1 MVFRRHR
8 PAGRGDTA
16 GIRSN
21 WPPGRIIPLLTVFLL
36 LGLLW
41 VRVRAVSAQ
50 TETDT
55 GEATPAAESTPERPQ
70 VHVIQQGET
79 LFSIAT
85 LYGTTVEAL
94 QLVNNITDAGLIF
107 AGQELIIPGAVG
119 ESVYTTHAVQFG
131 DTLADLAL
139 AFATTPE
146 EIANANRLVRAD
158 SLYAG
163 QALAVIS
170 YSGSPVPVPLTGSP
184 HIVQPGD
191 TLLGIAAEYGTSAV
205 ELAQENG
212 LVYPA
217 RVFPGMRLRVP
228 GASPFHSWP
237 AGLQTIRVHPVPWTQ
252 GDTVSIYLETE
263 SDTAPLGR
271 LGDQTLQ
278 FAPHDAG
285 FAALVGIDAFTE
297 PGLYTLQIETADAA
311 GERQLFEQPVAVRS
325 AGFLTQTI
333 TLPETMSALLDPQVR
348 AREDA
353 FLAPFFEQFTP
364 TRYWEGLWQRPVS
377 TTVVTAGYGGARSYN
392 GGPFDIYHTG
402 IDFGGTTG
410 TQIVAPANGIVVFS
424 GPLQLR
430 GNSVLIDHG
439 LGVVTGYY
447 HLDQITVAVGD
458 AVVPGQVIGY
468 GGSTGLSTGPHL
480 HWDVRVRNV
489 PVNGDQWLRE
499 PFP

>member
-1 MVFRRHR
+1 M
-8 PAGRGDTA
+8 PAGARNASSRTQIWRTA
-16 GIRSN
+16 AGF
-21 WPPGRIIPLLTVFLL
+21 IPLPAALL
-36 LGLLW
+36 LLALLW
-41 VRVRAVSAQ
+41 SMTGVAQAQ
-50 TETDT
+50 TETEPAT
-55 GEATPAAESTPERPQ
+55 ATPAPEGTPERPQ
-70 VHVIQQGET
+70 THVIQQGET

-94 QLVNNITDAGLIF
+94 QLINNITDPGLIF

-139 AFATTPE
+139 AYATTPE
-146 EIANANRLVRAD
+146 EIAGANRLVRAD
-158 SLYAG
+158 SLFAG
-163 QALAVIS
+163 QTLAVVS
-170 YSGSPVPVPLTGSP
+170 YSGSPAPVQVTGIP
-184 HIVQPGD
+184 HIVQPGE
-191 TLLGIAAEYGTSAV
+191 TMLTIAAEYGVSVA
-205 ELAQENG
+205 ELARNNG
-212 LVYPA
+212 LAHPA
-217 RVFPGMRLRVP
+217 RVFPGMQLRIP
-228 GASPFHSWP
+228 GTTPFHSWP
-237 AGLQTIRVHPVPWTQ
+237 VALQTMRVHPTSWTQ

-263 SDTAPLGR
+263 SDMAPLGQ
-271 LGDQTLQ
+271 LGDQTLL
-278 FAPHDAG
+278 FAPFDAG
-285 FAALVGIDAFTE
+285 FVALAGIDAFTE
-297 PGLYTLQIETADAA
+297 PGLYTLQVETTDAA
-311 GERQLFEQPVAVRS
+311 GERQWFAQPVQILS
-325 AGFLTQTI
+325 AGFLTQSI
-333 TLPETMSALLDPQVR
+333 TLPESMSALLDPQVR

-402 IDFGGTTG
+402 TDFGGSTG
-410 TQIVAPANGIVVFS
+410 TRIVAPANGIVVFA

-430 GNSVLIDHG
+430 GNAVLIDHG

-458 AVVPGQVIGY
+458 AVIPGQEIGR

-480 HWDVRVRNV
+480 HWDVRIHNV
-489 PVNGDQWLRE
+489 PVNGQQWLQE